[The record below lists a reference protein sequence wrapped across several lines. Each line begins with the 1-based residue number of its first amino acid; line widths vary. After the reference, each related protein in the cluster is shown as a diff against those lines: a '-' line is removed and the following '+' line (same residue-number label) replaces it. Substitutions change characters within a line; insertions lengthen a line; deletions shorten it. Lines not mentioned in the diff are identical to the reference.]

1 MKFNDILMAIDNR
14 TKIRL
19 AVRLYGMKSITNYH
33 YGEYYLDKEE
43 FDDLADRRIQKMK
56 VDDGMLEVVL

>member
-19 AVRLYGMKSITNYH
+19 AVRLYGMKFITDYH
-33 YGEYYLDKEE
+33 YRKYYLDKEE
-43 FDDLADRRIQKMK
+43 FYDLVDRTVLDM
-56 VDDGMLEVVL
+56 GVVEGILVVEL

>member
-19 AVRLYGMKSITNYH
+19 AVRLYGMKFITDYH
-33 YGEYYLDKEE
+33 YREYYLGKEE
-43 FDDLADRRIQKMK
+43 FADLADRRVLDMG
-56 VDDGMLEVVL
+56 VVEGMLEVVL

>member
-19 AVRLYGMKSITNYH
+19 AVRLYGMKFITDYH

-43 FDDLADRRIQKMK
+43 FDDLADRRVLDMRV
-56 VDDGMLEVVL
+56 VDGILEVEL